1 MVSFAELMRDP
12 RGVILTVVWGAVV
25 AGIWSGIERLTKA
38 VDTIWTEV
46 VMDPFGAIGS
56 SLAEL
61 TVALGDAFLA
71 FPDMVSNLATAA
83 SSTGLPA
90 PFVTA
95 VVAGIGPII
104 AAVVLWIVYQ
114 ALRTATGSIR

>member
-1 MVSFAELMRDP
+1 MISFSDLMDDP
-12 RGVILTVVWGAVV
+12 RGAILTVVWGAIVT
-25 AGIWSGIERLTKA
+25 AIWSGIERLTTAAARIWQRVFLDPMDA
-38 VDTIWTEV
+38 V
-46 VMDPFGAIGS
+46 GG
-56 SLAEL
+56 SLATL
-61 TVALGDAFLA
+61 TVRLGDAFLA
-71 FPDMVSNLATAA
+71 FPDMVSNLAIAA

-95 VVAGIGPII
+95 VVAAIGPII